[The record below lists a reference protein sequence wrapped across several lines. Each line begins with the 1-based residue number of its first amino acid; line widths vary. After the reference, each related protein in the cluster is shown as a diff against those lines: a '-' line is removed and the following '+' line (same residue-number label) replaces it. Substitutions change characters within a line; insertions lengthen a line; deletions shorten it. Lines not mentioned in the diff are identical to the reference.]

1 MSQWGSNGGVVVV
14 PLIIL
19 FWGFRVSQILIGER
33 ERERERE
40 LGKKQINKF
49 LFLINWKE
57 GFLVF

>member
-19 FWGFRVSQILIGER
+19 FWGFRISQILIGER

-40 LGKKQINKF
+40 RGKR
-49 LFLINWKE
+49 
-57 GFLVF
+57 